1 MAPKGNCKCIEKK
14 RNYYLEEN
22 KSVFTPDP
30 VFCPDF
36 SPLTSPVGY
45 LVHESIGK
53 LVGVELDF
61 TNSHLFSKL
70 STDDRQLLHH
80 LKKEVNE

>member
-1 MAPKGNCKCIEKK
+1 M
-14 RNYYLEEN
+14 EEN
-22 KSVFTPDP
+22 RSVTTPDP
-30 VFCPDF
+30 VFCPNF
-36 SPLTSPVGY
+36 SPLTSSVGY
-45 LVHESIGK
+45 LVNESVGK

-80 LKKEVNE
+80 LKKEINE